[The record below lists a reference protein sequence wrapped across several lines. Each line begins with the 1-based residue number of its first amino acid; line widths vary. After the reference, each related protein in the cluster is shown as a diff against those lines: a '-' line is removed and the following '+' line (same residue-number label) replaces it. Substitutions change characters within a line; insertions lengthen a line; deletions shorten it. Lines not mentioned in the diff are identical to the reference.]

1 MDSNAI
7 TFDYKKRHDLSKWEK
22 NYGYGYTLLM
32 FALGIIL
39 IIRGQVNLGICI
51 LMIVLGII
59 KLLLILWGKEL
70 GFTRHYLKA
79 TENKLIIKNNPNQKD
94 VVDLK
99 SVENISILSSG
110 LKISFGESVKF
121 INLDWLTTDQF
132 HLLQN
137 KLIEVSKLNNFKIY

>member
-1 MDSNAI
+1 MYSNAI
-7 TFDYKKRHDLSKWEK
+7 IFDYKKKHDLSKWEK
-22 NYGYGYTLLM
+22 NFGYGYTLVTIT
-32 FALGIIL
+32 LGIIL
-39 IIRGQVNLGICI
+39 ILSGYDNLGICI
-51 LMIVLGII
+51 FIILLGII
-59 KLLLILWGKEL
+59 QLLHVLWGKDL
-70 GFTRHYLKA
+70 RFTHHYLKA

-94 VVDLK
+94 IVDLK